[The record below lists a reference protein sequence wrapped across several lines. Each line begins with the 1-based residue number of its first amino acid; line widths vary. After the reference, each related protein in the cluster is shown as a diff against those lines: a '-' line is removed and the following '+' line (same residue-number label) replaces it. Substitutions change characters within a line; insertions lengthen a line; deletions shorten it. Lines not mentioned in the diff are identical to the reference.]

1 MTNAEKYK
9 EVFGMNVD
17 PSNCPSSD
25 CIDCP
30 CAQRNAVGDMSCFGA
45 STYEWWSKEYKDP
58 NSSGCEDK

>member
-9 EVFGMNVD
+9 EIFGMYVD

-30 CAQRNAVGDMSCFGA
+30 CAQINELGDLSCFGA
-45 STYEWWSKEYKDP
+45 TTYEWWNKEYK
-58 NSSGCEDK
+58 EV